1 MELYRKCTPEIYP
14 FLVIDTTLPL
24 DNPLHFRKI
33 LLEEVYRVVM
43 TNVKKIRDKEL
54 QCDIKKTAAKIS
66 ALSLGKIDQ
75 YEYLTGK
82 QILPQHQHR
91 II

>member
-1 MELYRKCTPEIYP
+1 MELYRKCTPEIYL

-43 TNVKKIRDKEL
+43 TNVEKIRDEEL
-54 QCDIKKTAAKIS
+54 
-66 ALSLGKIDQ
+66 
-75 YEYLTGK
+75 
-82 QILPQHQHR
+82 
-91 II
+91 